1 MNKYTVRIILEELE
15 ICAESEE
22 RANEIAQDIMESDAY
37 TRLHHGLTV
46 VDYATELEEE
56 NVDEEELKYIRM
68 LHKTNV

>member
-15 ICAESEE
+15 IYAESEE

-46 VDYATELEEE
+46 VDYETELKEE
-56 NVDEEELKYIRM
+56 NVDEEE
-68 LHKTNV
+68 TEV

>member
-46 VDYATELEEE
+46 VDYETEPEEE
-56 NVDEEELKYIRM
+56 NVDEEE
-68 LHKTNV
+68 TEVQ